1 MDKLHLVQV
10 GTRIL
15 NLDAVRYMEMEGPD
29 LVKVYFTQ
37 NESVEFAGEGAHS
50 LLKILAEHIHRDPT
64 IEAARVTREFLDSI
78 KKPTAAQAK

>member
-15 NLDAVRYMEMEGPD
+15 NLDAVRYMDVEGPD
-29 LVKVYFTQ
+29 LVKVYFT
-37 NESVEFAGEGAHS
+37 ESQSVDFAGEGARS

-64 IEAARVTREFLDSI
+64 IEAARATREFLDSI
-78 KKPTAAQAK
+78 NKPAAAATK